1 MAKAVPKI
9 PCPSY
14 LSGTLVRRWDE
25 LTPELVAMGSLDRLN
40 ADVAAKYIL
49 AENEYLKISEHVQTA
64 INKGDGEE
72 AARWINAQA
81 KLNGQILTLG
91 AELGITPGARRA
103 LGLGRR

>member
-1 MAKAVPKI
+1 MPDPTL

-14 LSGTLVRRWDE
+14 LAGTLAKSWDE
-25 LTPELVAMGSLDRLN
+25 LAPELCRMGTLDRLN
-40 ADVAAKYIL
+40 ADILTKYIL

-72 AARWINAQA
+72 CARWINAQA
-81 KLNGQILTLG
+81 KLSGQILTLG